1 MFEWRVISGC
11 VRVEGHF
18 RMCPSGGSFQDV
30 FEWRVIS
37 NLQLPMQSAPIT
49 TDVVSSNV
57 DNGDA
62 YNIM

>member
-1 MFEWRVISGC
+1 
-11 VRVEGHF
+11 VEGHF